1 MPVVGANKIKARMKS
16 FVSDVSDKKA
26 MQFANAVGSSA
37 AILSKE
43 KAPLEY
49 GTLHNSQRLDVIKVA
64 GNVRMSLSYN
74 TKYAAALNNPS
85 ANINN
90 KLYKTSG
97 VLASSKNKQVNKYN
111 MDASPRT
118 AGFSMVSGTGWS
130 PKTLIEKSSST
141 LSGMGGATGSWNPR
155 PPVLKDGPAWNPN
168 ATPRFLEYGFESKE
182 GQANLAKYLEIFKI

>member
-1 MPVVGANKIKARMKS
+1 MPVVGANQIKARMKS

-37 AILSKE
+37 GILSKE

-49 GTLHNSQRLDVIKVA
+49 GTLHNSQRLDVIKTG

-74 TKYAAALNNPS
+74 TKYAAALNNP
-85 ANINN
+85 
-90 KLYKTSG
+90 KDRRSG
-97 VLASSKNKQVNKYN
+97 VLKSSQNTKPSQMLTTNG
-111 MDASPRT
+111 M
-118 AGFSMVSGTGWS
+118 GGTSIPMANFGGNWAR
-130 PKTLIEKSSST
+130 KTLIEKSSAG
-141 LSGMGGATGSWNPR
+141 LSPAGSNGSWNPR

-168 ATPRFLEYGFESKE
+168 ATPSFLEYGFESKE

>member
-1 MPVVGANKIKARMKS
+1 MPVVGANQIKARMKS
-16 FVSDVSDKKA
+16 FVSDVSTKKA

-37 AILSKE
+37 GILSKE

-49 GTLHNSQRLDVIKVA
+49 GTLHNSQRLDVTMTG

-74 TKYAAALNNPS
+74 TKYAAALNNPKS
-85 ANINN
+85 RR
-90 KLYKTSG
+90 SG
-97 VLASSKNKQVNKYN
+97 VLKSSRNTTAKPYSAASIGSSQSASFN
-111 MDASPRT
+111 MI
-118 AGFSMVSGTGWS
+118 SGAGWS
-130 PKTLIEKSSST
+130 PKTLIEKSSAG
-141 LSGMGGATGSWNPR
+141 LSPAGSNGSWNPR